1 MQRESGVEMQDV
13 SVRNRILSIVTG
25 ILAQNEITA
34 DLHPESRLVDLGL
47 NSIDMV
53 AVMLRLEAE
62 FDFTIPQP
70 QITPENFQSIKTL
83 ELMILSQLGARS
95 DEAVRSLDCSLEL
108 QLRSSQT
115 VGTTSDAN
123 FGIDGALAKNGF

>member
-1 MQRESGVEMQDV
+1 MQDV

-53 AVMLRLEAE
+53 AVMLRVEAE

-70 QITPENFQSIKTL
+70 QINPENFQSIKTL
-83 ELMILSQLGARS
+83 ELMILNQLGRRDRPGAHRRPES
-95 DEAVRSLDCSLEL
+95 AAAS
-108 QLRSSQT
+108 
-115 VGTTSDAN
+115 AN
-123 FGIDGALAKNGF
+123 KPIC

>member
-1 MQRESGVEMQDV
+1 MQDV

-53 AVMLRLEAE
+53 AVMLRVEAE
-62 FDFTIPQP
+62 FDFTIPQL
-70 QITPENFQSIKTL
+70 QINPENFQSIKTL
-83 ELMILSQLGARS
+83 ELMILNQLGRR
-95 DEAVRSLDCSLEL
+95 DLP
-108 QLRSSQT
+108 
-115 VGTTSDAN
+115 
-123 FGIDGALAKNGF
+123 GAHRRPESTAASADKPIC